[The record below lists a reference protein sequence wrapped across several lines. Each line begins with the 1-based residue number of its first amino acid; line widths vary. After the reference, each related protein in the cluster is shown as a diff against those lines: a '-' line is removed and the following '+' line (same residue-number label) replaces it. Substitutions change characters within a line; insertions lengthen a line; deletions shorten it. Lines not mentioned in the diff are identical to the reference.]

1 MNIDRLKKIHYSVH
15 IKNPDINYVLL
26 ENCSFCKLD
35 RRESFGRE
43 FKTPRT
49 LDAMRLTPFNYSNL
63 PRITNYTNN
72 NPINTNDRIIR
83 NYYNSTS
90 TLNTNNLHLHTNHN
104 IYNVNNSANTNN
116 SNNRLRRYNTYR
128 LPNRISYNQIR
139 NSTPT
144 RNDSDTESETVYGF
158 GDLHLEDVRVK
169 TYLEDV
175 NNNSSLL
182 IYDKIIPH
190 TCPICKD
197 NIKFC
202 NIVRKLDC
210 SHIFHHKCIDTWL
223 EDHSTCPLC
232 RYQLKCNDY

>member
-35 RRESFGRE
+35 RRETFGRA

-90 TLNTNNLHLHTNHN
+90 ALNTNNLNLHR
-104 IYNVNNSANTNN
+104 NNNTGSN
-116 SNNRLRRYNTYR
+116 SHNRLRRYNTYR
-128 LPNRISYNQIR
+128 LPNRTR
-139 NSTPT
+139 HSTPI
-144 RNDSDTESETVYGF
+144 RNDSDTDSETVYGF

-175 NNNSSLL
+175 NNNSTLL

-232 RYQLKCNDY
+232 RYQLKCDEY

>member
-35 RRESFGRE
+35 RRDTFGRA

-72 NPINTNDRIIR
+72 NPVNTNDRIIR
-83 NYYNSTS
+83 NYHNSTS
-90 TLNTNNLHLHTNHN
+90 AL
-104 IYNVNNSANTNN
+104 NTNN
-116 SNNRLRRYNTYR
+116 SNSHRNNNISSNSHNRLRRYNTYR
-128 LPNRISYNQIR
+128 VANRIGSNRIR
-139 NSTPT
+139 HSTPI
-144 RNDSDTESETVYGF
+144 RNDSDTDSDTVYGF

-169 TYLEDV
+169 TSLEDV
-175 NNNSSLL
+175 NNNSTLK

-232 RYQLKCNDY
+232 RYQLKCDEY